1 LGKIFSACLK
11 IREVDGKPLFL
22 LDMKKILTLIGFAT
36 LLLQS
41 YGQRPSD
48 NWDLRHCIEHAL
60 QFNISVQQADIQARI
75 AELQAKQ
82 AKYNLYP
89 SLTSNSSSGL
99 RFGRSIDPTT
109 NLYSQSQFLYQNL
122 GLNAGVQLYN
132 NGRLRFNKDVA
143 EFNAKAALANVD
155 KAKNDIA
162 FNVTTYYLQVLAA
175 KDQITIAEV
184 QIAQSANQY
193 DITRKRVDAGVL
205 PELNIAEVE
214 AQLAQDS
221 SNYYTAKG
229 NYEQSLLAL
238 RAVLNLDTDVLFG
251 IETPPV
257 DQIPLENLTDLQPD
271 MVYKSGLSLQPEQ
284 KFNEFKVKAAEKNI
298 RAAKALMYPTLNMG
312 VNLSSSFSNSFRKIT
327 DPSFLGYSPISG
339 SEPVV
344 NISNVNYYVQNPV
357 YKFNQTTRSFG
368 DIWEGYGD
376 QISNNFGQNIGFSL
390 NIPIFANFQGRTAVR
405 QSQLELK
412 STQLTKQQ
420 SDLTLR
426 QNVYTAYSNA
436 LTALQKFNAGK
447 KTVESAQ
454 KAYDFAVKRYE
465 VGLLSSLDLITN
477 QNNLLKAKI
486 QQLSNQ
492 YDYVFKM
499 KLLEFYKGVGLK
511 L

>member
-1 LGKIFSACLK
+1 M
-11 IREVDGKPLFL
+11 DGKPLFL
-22 LDMKKILTLIGFAT
+22 LYMKKILTLIGFAT

-60 QFNISVQQADIQARI
+60 QFNISIQQADVQARI
-75 AELQAKQ
+75 AALQAKQ
-82 AKYNLYP
+82 ATYNLYP
-89 SLTSNSSSGL
+89 SLTSNSSSGV

-109 NLYSQSQFLYQNL
+109 NLYSNQQFLYQNL
-122 GLNAGVQLYN
+122 GLNAGMQVYN
-132 NGRLRFNKDVA
+132 QGRLRYTRDAA
-143 EFNAKAALANVD
+143 EFNAKAALASVD

-162 FNVTTYYLQVLAA
+162 FNVATYYLQVLAA
-175 KDQITIAEV
+175 KDQITISEV
-184 QIAQSANQY
+184 QIAQSLNQY
-193 DITRKRVDAGVL
+193 DITKKRVDAGVL

-214 AQLAQDS
+214 AQLALDS

-238 RAVLNLDTDVLFG
+238 RALLNLDTEVLFG

-257 DQIPLENLTDLQPD
+257 DQIPLESFADLQPEV
-271 MVYKSGLSLQPEQ
+271 VYQSGLAMQPEQ
-284 KFNEFKVKAAEKNI
+284 KMYEFRIKAAEKNV
-298 RAAKALMYPTLNMG
+298 RVSKALMYPTLNAG
-312 VNLSSSFSNSFRKIT
+312 INLSSSFSNSFQKVT
-327 DPSFLGYSPISG
+327 GANFMGYSPISG
-339 SEPVV
+339 QEPIV
-344 NISNVNYYVQNPV
+344 NISSVNYYVQNPV
-357 YKFNQTTRSFG
+357 YKVTQTRRDIGS
-368 DIWEGYGD
+368 IWEGWGD

-390 NIPIFANFQGRTAVR
+390 SIPIFANFQGRTSYR
-405 QSQLELK
+405 QSQLDLK
-412 STQLTKQQ
+412 SSQLNKQLADQ
-420 SDLTLR
+420 TLR

-499 KLLEFYKGVGLK
+499 KLLEFYKGKGLK